1 MPVSGIYSTK
11 LRIYHARRD
20 RHAAPRAHRQ
30 RPVALRGGGENGE
43 VKQAVSGGAEPV
55 AEPVRSLLVT
65 FNVECDSTTPQDTI
79 GVVGSCPELGE
90 WKQVTL
96 MSAKDWPKWT
106 MTTPMCELYENVQY
120 KYVRVDANGATAR
133 ALV

>member
-1 MPVSGIYSTK
+1 MLAACLGVLLLTCVGSQANASAIQPVA
-11 LRIYHARRD
+11 ARL
-20 RHAAPRAHRQ
+20 
-30 RPVALRGGGENGE
+30 ALRGGGENGE

-106 MTTPMCELYENVQY
+106 VTTPMCEFYENVQY

-133 ALV
+133 ALE